1 MLSDQTITQQTQAVQ
16 SGNSYR
22 SGVNP
27 FLECDVLLPMSLAEQ
42 PPALH
47 LAGTALTL
55 PPLPMGQGQQQGPV
69 PGGVR
74 GGTAENL
81 STPCTGG
88 CCSTLVLG
96 HWSRLVGGLGQW

>member
-1 MLSDQTITQQTQAVQ
+1 MLSDQTIAQQTQAVQ

-27 FLECDVLLPMSLAEQ
+27 FLECDVLLPMSPAEQ

-47 LAGTALTL
+47 LTGTVLTL
-55 PPLPMGQGQQQGPV
+55 HPLPMGQGQQQGPCLGV
-69 PGGVR
+69 PH
-74 GGTAENL
+74 GGTAESL

-88 CCSTLVLG
+88 CCSSATGAGWWQVWG
-96 HWSRLVGGLGQW
+96 SGKQK